1 MFLAKTLYI
10 ISLCADQLSTRRWE
24 IRSRDEMYPS
34 ASLRSISVRSVV
46 ECAGHCQED
55 CRCQS
60 FAYQHSQHGPSCY
73 LLNTHFSRLTTPQNS
88 TGYVIYDWTCM
99 EAFTYYRIL
108 FWKVVVVIFFPYA
121 LLWSAYKPWE
131 RDRRRQLYY
140 HQEQWKSGYCWKFS
154 DQKLDLA
161 KTPLTHWL

>member
-108 FWKVVVVIFFPYA
+108 FWKVVVVIFFRTPYCDLHTSREKETA
-121 LLWSAYKPWE
+121 VDSFITTKN
-131 RDRRRQLYY
+131 
-140 HQEQWKSGYCWKFS
+140 SGSQGIVENSLIKN
-154 DQKLDLA
+154 
-161 KTPLTHWL
+161 